1 MKKLLAI
8 IVLSL
13 LWSVNT
19 YAVEKKKPLTVVQEI
34 KQLGVFSEPS
44 KYPEGMIEFFM
55 PLIAAIIKGIKYKA
69 IIMIN
74 ANASIKIYT
83 IFLNLIQGT
92 WQQNAPYKSP
102 TSLY

>member
-1 MKKLLAI
+1 
-8 IVLSL
+8 
-13 LWSVNT
+13 
-19 YAVEKKKPLTVVQEI
+19 
-34 KQLGVFSEPS
+34 
-44 KYPEGMIEFFM
+44 M

-92 WQQNAPYKSP
+92 WQQNAPYDMKAYEQK
-102 TSLY
+102 L

>member
-1 MKKLLAI
+1 
-8 IVLSL
+8 
-13 LWSVNT
+13 
-19 YAVEKKKPLTVVQEI
+19 
-34 KQLGVFSEPS
+34 
-44 KYPEGMIEFFM
+44 M

-92 WQQNAPYKSP
+92 WQQNVPFLTLKKVRINNV
-102 TSLY
+102 LKI